1 MVHSFLD
8 DIKIIIS
15 QVRILAWKNLTL
27 KRRHISVLLL
37 ELCIPTAIIIGLWGI
52 KLANPPKEIEPNIP
66 NDYIYNTPFK
76 DLYSDSMYGNK
87 CWGKSL
93 VWR

>member
-1 MVHSFLD
+1 MAHSFLD

-27 KRRHISVLLL
+27 KFRHFSVLLL

-52 KLANPPKEIEPNIP
+52 KLANPPRISEPYIP
-66 NDYIYNTPFK
+66 NEHEYSSSFQGMYEDYG
-76 DLYSDSMYGNK
+76 SK
-87 CWGKSL
+87 CWGRSL